1 MSNELN
7 FIPINNSKFITI
19 KDFLDNLGFIYRT
32 DFIKKVG
39 DIKIAFDFIKCH
51 PNYAQSIIDNNIR
64 LCFFGHLVF
73 KCVKNEGIE
82 YLNNFNKYKGI
93 SKDSVWIKTNLS
105 NKPVTIY
112 DIIKFNHDT
121 FFACG
126 ELSNRDRDG
135 GVLYYSENGGKNWI
149 RIFNRG
155 KPIYGLTFN
164 RSDKKIILY
173 QDFYN

>member
-7 FIPINNSKFITI
+7 FIPISDSKFVTI

-51 PNYAQSIIDNNIR
+51 PNYSQSIIDNDTR
-64 LCFFGHLVF
+64 LCFFGHLIF
-73 KCVKNEGIE
+73 KSTKNEGIE
-82 YLNNFNKYKGI
+82 YLNNFYKYKGI

-112 DIIKFNHDT
+112 DIIKIKRNT

-126 ELSNRDRDG
+126 ELSNRTG
-135 GVLYYSENGGKNWI
+135 ILYYSEDRGKNWI
-149 RIFNRG
+149 RIFSRG
-155 KPIYGLTFN
+155 KPIYGLSFN
-164 RSDKKIILY
+164 RSNKKMILY
-173 QDFYN
+173 QDFHN